1 MKMFER
7 EVVGDEVFF
16 EMQDNL
22 KKIASEKA
30 SFRLSKRAE
39 ALNLL
44 NKAAENLDSLG
55 MNEFAESVIRIMEI
69 SAIEKKQT
77 IQKEAE
83 VKIEDGSDEF
93 LSDIQSKEEDELYDA
108 YMLDPDVEIAVS
120 VDDTGKDE
128 VLLPTKEQLASL
140 WD

>member
-1 MKMFER
+1 MFER

-39 ALNLL
+39 ALSLL
-44 NKAAENLDSLG
+44 SKAAENLDSLG
-55 MNEFAESVIRIMEI
+55 MNEFAESVVRIMEI
-69 SAIEKKQT
+69 SAIEKKEK
-77 IQKEAE
+77 IQKEAQVQ
-83 VKIEDGSDEF
+83 VKIEDDSDDF
-93 LSDIQSKEEDELYDA
+93 LSDIQSKEEDELYNA
-108 YMLDPDVEIAVS
+108 YMSDPDVEIAVS
-120 VDDTGKDE
+120 VDDTGEDG
-128 VLLPTKEQLASL
+128 VLIPTSKQLAGL